1 MRQKTCATC
10 FYDKGGACEVLRAK
24 VPENCFAWAD
34 EVEAKR
40 REKAIKEYNEPM
52 LPTAMTDEQKERK
65 RKNQELNLRL
75 RGGKTSKEV
84 LDKHFMEL
92 YKQGMTTT
100 EISEKLHVDRNRIYD
115 YMKNLPTLNEK
126 NRPAPTGTA
135 IKEIS

>member
-34 EVEAKR
+34 EAEAKR

-65 RKNQELNLRL
+65 RKKQEKNLRL
-75 RGGKTSKEV
+75 RGGKSSFEV
-84 LDKHFMEL
+84 LDEHFLEL
-92 YKQGMTTT
+92 YNQGLSVT
-100 EISEKLHVDRNRIYD
+100 EIAKELNVDRNRIYE
-115 YMKNLPTLNEK
+115 YRKSRELPSWNKK
-126 NRPAPTGTA
+126 NRSMAMVAAT
-135 IKEIS
+135 